1 MISPTELA
9 GFVGAALAAAA
20 YVPQI
25 WHLIRA
31 HCSAGLSKFAF
42 TVWLTSS
49 LLVTSHAVAL
59 AAVVFVALGAVQT
72 LATALILT
80 YTVKYQH
87 TRCATHLPATPVP
100 RQEPAAMTGT
110 ADEQPLAGT

>member
-1 MISPTELA
+1 MGPSELA
-9 GFVGAALAAAA
+9 GFIGAGLAASA

-49 LLVTSHAVAL
+49 LLVTSHAIAL
-59 AAVVFVALGAVQT
+59 AAVVFIALGAVQT

-87 TRCATHLPATPVP
+87 TSCAIHLPATP
-100 RQEPAAMTGT
+100 
-110 ADEQPLAGT
+110 